1 MSDVL
6 EKFRDG
12 VDHVKRHFVH
22 KHDAAPPPVAAP
34 ALPNRVAGARSR
46 TAAERRE
53 ALARFRSGP
62 GAKAEPTPEFE
73 AHAEQIE
80 EKLAGTH
87 HNIMR

>member
-6 EKFRDG
+6 EKLKDG

-22 KHDAAPPPVAAP
+22 KHEEAPPVAAP
-34 ALPNRVAGARSR
+34 APRRHVTGARSR

-62 GAKAEPTPEFE
+62 GAKAESTPEFE
-73 AHAEQIE
+73 AHASQIE

-87 HNIMR
+87 HNIVR